1 MRYTFFWI
9 LIIGF
14 IGSFWSCEKDN
25 WEKEY
30 DERQKEQSAASKYS
44 IIFSNTT
51 WISVIGKDS
60 IRINFGILPDTIPA
74 DRGIHITEYEIDMNM
89 SKQRK
94 YKYYTNGYMYGDKL
108 KFSSYSDTK
117 GVTYP
122 FVLKDE
128 KLILY
133 NFINNQDYTFYREIY
148 KGSEGLS
155 KNILKGKWSITMN
168 TDSVAL
174 VFENGMMKEYVYEK
188 TSGKI
193 IKYTDYEKYDLFRDV
208 YTWQGRTRSVD
219 KIWLYNNNKVVNIS
233 KYTLSGD
240 KLTIYKNSN
249 PIVYTKQKP

>member
-14 IGSFWSCEKDN
+14 IGSFWSCEKND
-25 WEKEY
+25 WEK
-30 DERQKEQSAASKYS
+30 DIDALRKYFD
-44 IIFSNTT
+44 IFSPST
-51 WISVIGKDS
+51 WISVTDKDS
-60 IRINFGILPDTIPA
+60 IVMKLGYYVDTLYSTSISIIYYDISNGEPTRTADDYYPD
-74 DRGIHITEYEIDMNM
+74 
-89 SKQRK
+89 
-94 YKYYTNGYMYGDKL
+94 GYVYGNKL
-108 KFSSYSDTK
+108 KFSDSYLNK
-117 GVTYP
+117 KAIYP
-122 FVLKDE
+122 FILNDN
-128 KLILY
+128 KLILS
-133 NFINNQDYTFYREIY
+133 NFRNNQSYTFYKEHDKREYPQKAI
-148 KGSEGLS
+148 LS
-155 KNILKGKWSITMN
+155 GRWTTTMD